1 ALRNEFTS
9 LFRHLFI
16 LFFRFTIAFQ
26 VMADNAASLVP
37 SKSTDNA
44 GEVLGNENDFDCD
57 EADSVLN
64 SDSKTCKFCY
74 GTESDG
80 SEWLHPCKCSGS
92 LMWVHANCF
101 ELWLTNAPPAQ
112 QIRCLMCNYSYK
124 KRLVLLPPSE
134 WRLPNVNISFFQ
146 CLEIALDL
154 YSTTRLYKGFVNTFS
169 GKRSIV
175 MQVGHILFYRMFIL
189 TSSRVEYYES
199 IGRQL
204 LKSIFQQTIANYG
217 EDEEDQSMVSMS
229 FSKEIEALVRF

>member
-1 ALRNEFTS
+1 
-9 LFRHLFI
+9 
-16 LFFRFTIAFQ
+16 
-26 VMADNAASLVP
+26 MADNAGSLVP

-44 GEVLGNENDFDCD
+44 GEVFSNDNDFDSY
-57 EADSVLN
+57 EADSGR
-64 SDSKTCKFCY
+64 DGESKTCKFCY

-134 WRLPNVNISFFQ
+134 WRLPNVKISAFQ
-146 CLEIALDL
+146 CFEIALDF
-154 YSTTRLYKGFVNTFS
+154 YSTTRLYKGFINTFS
-169 GKRSIV
+169 GKRQIV
-175 MQVGHILFYRMFIL
+175 MQLAHILFYRMFIL

-199 IGRQL
+199 LGRQL
-204 LKSIFQQTIANYG
+204 LKSVCHQTVANYG
-217 EDEEDQSMVSMS
+217 ENEDDQAMFSMS
-229 FSKEIEALVRF
+229 KGFSREIEGLVRF